1 MPYSP
6 YNDYFST
13 ESMTWNFAKELPTL
27 SMHWKVIPKLES
39 TLPEGLLPD
48 AGIPNPIQELTHKR
62 KRNYDNSNLI
72 FRIGH
77 RILGNTLTYLLVV
90 AH

>member
-6 YNDYFST
+6 YYDYFST

-27 SMHWKVIPKLES
+27 SMHWKVIPELEP

-48 AGIPNPIQELTHKR
+48 ADIPNPIQELTLHYAALMEFLYFSLEFAKEIMI
-62 KRNYDNSNLI
+62 KI
-72 FRIGH
+72 I
-77 RILGNTLTYLLVV
+77 
-90 AH
+90 

>member
-27 SMHWKVIPKLES
+27 SMHWKVIPELER

-48 AGIPNPIQELTHKR
+48 ADIPNLIQELTLHYAALMEFLYFSLEFAKEIMI
-62 KRNYDNSNLI
+62 KI
-72 FRIGH
+72 I
-77 RILGNTLTYLLVV
+77 
-90 AH
+90 